1 MTREEAIEELKKVD
15 TLDMP
20 ARLCKA
26 YWMAI
31 NSLEIDE
38 RYELEYEQAE
48 PKTDVLDEIR
58 AEIIDEKDFAYA
70 DFDRYKEEVLYVE
83 PDELPDD
90 DYRYGMERCIEI
102 IDKYKTESEEKNENN
117 TSTGEWTRTV
127 CFM

>member
-38 RYELEYEQAE
+38 RYELEYERCCNDCILYETDACTRAGRAVNDE
-48 PKTDVLDEIR
+48 PCE
-58 AEIIDEKDFAYA
+58 DFIGA
-70 DFDRYKEEVLYVE
+70 
-83 PDELPDD
+83 
-90 DYRYGMERCIEI
+90 
-102 IDKYKTESEEKNENN
+102 ESEDME
-117 TSTGEWTRTV
+117 
-127 CFM
+127 